1 MKIAVVGSGIS
12 GLSAAYYLSK
22 KHHVDLFE
30 KEDHFGGHSHTID
43 LMFGEKKVSVD
54 IGFIVFNFQTYPNLI
69 KFFEEN
75 KIDIE
80 KSNMSFSVSVDNS
93 NFEYEVVDNIDT
105 EFLKSKIKDCDGISI
120 RTAKLSGDVI
130 EAANNLKI
138 ISRHG
143 VGYDNID
150 LEVSK
155 KKDITLAITATANAV
170 AVAEHVMFMI
180 LNISKRGSMYD
191 DTVKSGKFNERN
203 KLPKTVELW
212 NKNILIAGFGR
223 IGQALIK
230 RCLGFEMNVFVF
242 DPFVPKEFI
251 EKRGGTKVDNLSEA
265 SKDMDAMSLH
275 IPLNDETKNIINY
288 ELLKSMKKNCII
300 INAARGGIVNEVD
313 LDRALN
319 ENLIF
324 GAGLDVFETEPPAE
338 NNPLLK
344 NKKVFLSPHTA
355 AFTEECMT
363 RMGKETIQ
371 NIIDFFDRK
380 LQKSKIVNL

>member
-1 MKIAVVGSGIS
+1 MKKILVIQPIHEEGIS
-12 GLSAAYYLSK
+12 LLK
-22 KHHVDLFE
+22 
-30 KEDHFGGHSHTID
+30 
-43 LMFGEKKVSVD
+43 
-54 IGFIVFNFQTYPNLI
+54 
-69 KFFEEN
+69 
-75 KIDIE
+75 
-80 KSNMSFSVSVDNS
+80 DNS
-93 NFEYEVVDNIDT
+93 NFEYEVVDNVDT

-191 DTVKSGKFNERN
+191 ETVKSGKFNERN

-242 DPFVPKEFI
+242 DPFVSKEFI
-251 EKRGGTKVDNLSEA
+251 EKRGGTKVDNLSET

-355 AFTEECMT
+355 AFTEDCMT

-371 NIIDFFDRK
+371 NIFDFFDGNLENSKKVK
-380 LQKSKIVNL
+380 L

>member
-1 MKIAVVGSGIS
+1 MKKILVIQPIHEEGI
-12 GLSAAYYLSK
+12 
-22 KHHVDLFE
+22 
-30 KEDHFGGHSHTID
+30 
-43 LMFGEKKVSVD
+43 
-54 IGFIVFNFQTYPNLI
+54 NLL
-69 KFFEEN
+69 KN
-75 KIDIE
+75 
-80 KSNMSFSVSVDNS
+80 NS
-93 NFEYEVVDNIDT
+93 NYEYEVIDNVDT

-120 RTAKLSGDVI
+120 RTAKLSGEVI
-130 EAANNLKI
+130 EVANNLKI

-155 KKDITLAITATANAV
+155 KKNITLAITATANAV

-242 DPFVPKEFI
+242 DPFVSKEFI
-251 EKRGGTKVDNLSEA
+251 EKRGGTKVDNLSET

-324 GAGLDVFETEPPAE
+324 GAGLDVFETEPPAG

-371 NIIDFFDRK
+371 NIFDFFDGNLENSKKVK
-380 LQKSKIVNL
+380 L

>member
-1 MKIAVVGSGIS
+1 M
-12 GLSAAYYLSK
+12 
-22 KHHVDLFE
+22 
-30 KEDHFGGHSHTID
+30 
-43 LMFGEKKVSVD
+43 
-54 IGFIVFNFQTYPNLI
+54 
-69 KFFEEN
+69 
-75 KIDIE
+75 
-80 KSNMSFSVSVDNS
+80 
-93 NFEYEVVDNIDT
+93 DNIDT

-242 DPFVPKEFI
+242 DPFVSKEFI
-251 EKRGGTKVDNLSEA
+251 EKRGGTKVDNLSKT

-371 NIIDFFDRK
+371 NIFDFFDGNLENSKKVK
-380 LQKSKIVNL
+380 L

>member
-1 MKIAVVGSGIS
+1 MKKILVIQPIHEEGI
-12 GLSAAYYLSK
+12 
-22 KHHVDLFE
+22 
-30 KEDHFGGHSHTID
+30 
-43 LMFGEKKVSVD
+43 
-54 IGFIVFNFQTYPNLI
+54 NLL
-69 KFFEEN
+69 K
-75 KIDIE
+75 
-80 KSNMSFSVSVDNS
+80 DNS
-93 NFEYEVVDNIDT
+93 DFEYEVVDNIDT

-120 RTAKLSGDVI
+120 RTAKLSGEVI

-242 DPFVPKEFI
+242 DPFVSKEFI
-251 EKRGGTKVDNLSEA
+251 EKRGGTKVDNLSET

-344 NKKVFLSPHTA
+344 NEKVFLSPHTA

-371 NIIDFFDRK
+371 NIFDFFDGSLENSKKVK
-380 LQKSKIVNL
+380 L

>member
-1 MKIAVVGSGIS
+1 MKKILVIQPIHEEGI
-12 GLSAAYYLSK
+12 
-22 KHHVDLFE
+22 
-30 KEDHFGGHSHTID
+30 
-43 LMFGEKKVSVD
+43 
-54 IGFIVFNFQTYPNLI
+54 NLL
-69 KFFEEN
+69 K
-75 KIDIE
+75 
-80 KSNMSFSVSVDNS
+80 DNS
-93 NFEYEVVDNIDT
+93 GFEYEVVDNIDT

-242 DPFVPKEFI
+242 DPFVSKEFI
-251 EKRGGTKVDNLSEA
+251 EKRGGTKVDNLTETSRY
-265 SKDMDAMSLH
+265 MDAMSLH
-275 IPLNDETKNIINY
+275 IPLNDDTKNIINY

-371 NIIDFFDRK
+371 NIFDFFDGNLENSKKVK
-380 LQKSKIVNL
+380 L

>member
-1 MKIAVVGSGIS
+1 MKKILIIQPIHQEGIKLLQSNSEYEFEVVENI
-12 GLSAAYYLSK
+12 
-22 KHHVDLFE
+22 E
-30 KEDHFGGHSHTID
+30 I
-43 LMFGEKKVSVD
+43 
-54 IGFIVFNFQTYPNLI
+54 NFL
-69 KFFEEN
+69 KN
-75 KIDIE
+75 KIR
-80 KSNMSFSVSVDNS
+80 
-93 NFEYEVVDNIDT
+93 
-105 EFLKSKIKDCDGISI
+105 DCDGVSI
-120 RTAKLSGDVI
+120 RTAKLSREII
-130 EAANNLKI
+130 EAANNLRI

-143 VGYDNID
+143 VGYDNIY
-150 LEVSK
+150 LKVSK
-155 KKDITLAITATANAV
+155 KKNITLAITSTANAV

-191 DTVKSGKFNERN
+191 NTVKSGKFNERN

-242 DPFVPKEFI
+242 DPFVSKEFI
-251 EKRGGTKVDNLSEA
+251 EKRGGTKVDNLSET

-275 IPLNDETKNIINY
+275 IPLNDKTKNIINY
-288 ELLKSMKKNCII
+288 DLLKSMKKNCII

-324 GAGLDVFETEPPAE
+324 GAGLDVFETEPPAT

-371 NIIDFFDRK
+371 NIFDFFDGSLENSKKVK
-380 LQKSKIVNL
+380 L

>member
-1 MKIAVVGSGIS
+1 MKKILVIQPIHEEGI
-12 GLSAAYYLSK
+12 
-22 KHHVDLFE
+22 
-30 KEDHFGGHSHTID
+30 
-43 LMFGEKKVSVD
+43 
-54 IGFIVFNFQTYPNLI
+54 NLL
-69 KFFEEN
+69 KN
-75 KIDIE
+75 
-80 KSNMSFSVSVDNS
+80 NS
-93 NFEYEVVDNIDT
+93 NFEYEIVDNVDT

-180 LNISKRGSMYD
+180 LNISKRGSLYD
-191 DTVKSGKFNERN
+191 KTVKSGKFNERN

-242 DPFVPKEFI
+242 DPFVSKEFI
-251 EKRGGTKVDNLSEA
+251 EKRGGTKVDNLSET

-371 NIIDFFDRK
+371 NIFDFFDGSLENSKKVK
-380 LQKSKIVNL
+380 L

>member
-1 MKIAVVGSGIS
+1 MKKILVIQPIHEEGI
-12 GLSAAYYLSK
+12 
-22 KHHVDLFE
+22 
-30 KEDHFGGHSHTID
+30 
-43 LMFGEKKVSVD
+43 
-54 IGFIVFNFQTYPNLI
+54 NLL
-69 KFFEEN
+69 K
-75 KIDIE
+75 
-80 KSNMSFSVSVDNS
+80 DNS
-93 NFEYEVVDNIDT
+93 NFEYEVVDNVDT

-120 RTAKLSGDVI
+120 RTAKLSGEVI

-242 DPFVPKEFI
+242 DPFVSKEFI
-251 EKRGGTKVDNLSEA
+251 EKRGGTKVDNLSET

-319 ENLIF
+319 ENLVF

-371 NIIDFFDRK
+371 NIFDFFDGNLENSKKVK
-380 LQKSKIVNL
+380 L

>member
-1 MKIAVVGSGIS
+1 MNMKKILVIQPIHEEGI
-12 GLSAAYYLSK
+12 
-22 KHHVDLFE
+22 
-30 KEDHFGGHSHTID
+30 
-43 LMFGEKKVSVD
+43 
-54 IGFIVFNFQTYPNLI
+54 NLL
-69 KFFEEN
+69 KN
-75 KIDIE
+75 
-80 KSNMSFSVSVDNS
+80 NS
-93 NFEYEVVDNIDT
+93 NFEYEVVDNVDT

-242 DPFVPKEFI
+242 DPFVSKEFI
-251 EKRGGTKVDNLSEA
+251 EERGGTKVDNLSET

-371 NIIDFFDRK
+371 NIFDFFDGNLENSKKVK
-380 LQKSKIVNL
+380 L

>member
-1 MKIAVVGSGIS
+1 MNMKKILVIQPIHEEGI
-12 GLSAAYYLSK
+12 
-22 KHHVDLFE
+22 
-30 KEDHFGGHSHTID
+30 
-43 LMFGEKKVSVD
+43 
-54 IGFIVFNFQTYPNLI
+54 NLL
-69 KFFEEN
+69 K
-75 KIDIE
+75 
-80 KSNMSFSVSVDNS
+80 DNS
-93 NFEYEVVDNIDT
+93 DFEYEVVDNIDT
-105 EFLKSKIKDCDGISI
+105 EFLISKIKDCDGISI
-120 RTAKLSGDVI
+120 RTAKLSGEVI

-191 DTVKSGKFNERN
+191 DTVKSGKFSERN

-242 DPFVPKEFI
+242 DPFVSKEFI
-251 EKRGGTKVDNLSEA
+251 EKRGGTKVDNLSET

-371 NIIDFFDRK
+371 NIFDFFDGNLENSKKVK
-380 LQKSKIVNL
+380 L